1 MTVTS
6 SHRYVWLILF
16 ISILSLFPVKQLFA
30 HAGTVLFVN
39 GQVTA
44 SSLDGKVHK
53 LERGSKVRE
62 GDIIIT
68 GKGAKVQIRAGDGSM
83 ISLQENTTFDIIHH
97 KHSGYVDEQNSLVEL
112 VKGGM
117 RAVTGLIGKKNPDKY
132 KIKAKQSTIGVRGT
146 EFVIQLC
153 EENCAPEAKTATAE
167 ADAAPA
173 AKNGLYVG
181 VLSGGVTVATKKKEV
196 DLDASLDVV
205 MGVTMG
211 VSKNKKQYVFV
222 GAEEDAKP
230 QALAEPPKVI
240 LQALAPPPLDLNKKN
255 KAKTHSLSPYSNINV
270 KRHATHLAATQ
281 PVDAPHSAVE
291 EFDALRYP
299 APDIFKKNRFIY
311 SRYHG
316 TDTVNG
322 GDYYLTSGNNYS
334 Y

>member
-1 MTVTS
+1 MIGTS
-6 SHRYVWLILF
+6 NHRYLWLILF
-16 ISILSLFPVKQLFA
+16 IAILSLLPVKQLFA

-39 GQVTA
+39 GHVTA
-44 SSLDGKVHK
+44 TALDGKVHK

-83 ISLQENTTFDIIHH
+83 IALQGNTTFDIIRH

-132 KIKAKQSTIGVRGT
+132 KIKVKQSTIGVRGT

-153 EENCAPEAKTATAE
+153 DDNCTPEAKT
-167 ADAAPA
+167 DAQGQSPAPA
-173 AKNGLYVG
+173 TKNGVYVG
-181 VLSGGVTVATKKKEV
+181 VLSGGVTVATKEKEV

-205 MGVTMG
+205 MGVSMG
-211 VSKNKKQYVFV
+211 VSKNKKQYVFI

-230 QALAEPPKVI
+230 EALAEPPKVI
-240 LQALAPPPLDLNKKN
+240 LEALAPPPVDLSKKK
-255 KAKTHSLSPYSNINV
+255 KAKTHSLSPYSNINIQ
-270 KRHATHLAATQ
+270 RHATQLAATQ
-281 PVDAPHSAVE
+281 PVDAPHSAIE
-291 EFDALRYP
+291 DFDALRYP
-299 APDIFKKNRFIY
+299 APDVFKKNRFIY

-316 TDTVNG
+316 TDAVNG
-322 GDYYLTSGNNYS
+322 GDYYLTSGNNSFY
-334 Y
+334 